1 MINVTVGN
9 DLASWR
15 DVARDLLR
23 RGIRPEE
30 VVWANVKQAGL
41 FADSAI
47 GRSEE
52 NRSVRVPA
60 DFMTLAE
67 AVACFDSDA
76 RWPLLYRLLFRITR
90 GERNLLQVDSDSDVR
105 KARLMEKAVN
115 RDVHKFH
122 AFVRFREVECDGEK
136 VFTAWH
142 EPQHFTV
149 ERSAPFFMRRF
160 GEMRF
165 SIFTPR
171 LCAHW
176 DLAELTFS
184 PGVER
189 VAIADDKT
197 EDFWLTYYR
206 AIFNPFRLKVNAMKR
221 EMPVRHWRTLPE
233 ARLIS
238 ELIAEAERA
247 S

>member
-1 MINVTVGN
+1 MINVTVEN

-15 DVARDLLR
+15 DVARNLLG

-30 VVWANVKQAGL
+30 VVWGNAKQVGL
-41 FADSAI
+41 FADSALARI
-47 GRSEE
+47 EQTH
-52 NRSVRVPA
+52 SVQVPA
-60 DFMTLAE
+60 DFMKLAE
-67 AVACFDSDA
+67 AVACFDSDS

-90 GERNLLQVDSDSDVR
+90 GERNLLEVASDPDVR
-105 KARLMEKAVN
+105 QARLMEKAVN

-122 AFVRFREVECDGEK
+122 AFVRFREIECEGEK
-136 VFTAWH
+136 VFAAWH
-142 EPQHFTV
+142 EPQHLTV

-165 SIFTPR
+165 SIFTPK

-176 DLAELTFS
+176 DLEKLTFS
-184 PGVER
+184 PGVEK
-189 VAIADDKT
+189 VVIADDMT
-197 EDFWLTYYR
+197 EEFWLTYYR

-233 ARLIS
+233 AKLIN
-238 ELIAEAERA
+238 ELIAEAGRIA
-247 S
+247 

>member
-1 MINVTVGN
+1 MINVTVGK

-15 DVARDLLR
+15 DVARELLGH
-23 RGIRPEE
+23 GIRPEE
-30 VVWANVKQAGL
+30 VVWGNAKQAGL
-41 FADSAI
+41 FADHSVGSKALT
-47 GRSEE
+47 
-52 NRSVRVPA
+52 NNVRVPA
-60 DFMTLAE
+60 DFLKLSE

-76 RWPLLYRLLFRITR
+76 RWPLLYRLLFRISR
-90 GERNLLQVDSDSDVR
+90 GERNLLEVDSDLDVR
-105 KARLMEKAVN
+105 QARLMEKAVN

-122 AFVRFREVECDGEK
+122 AFVRFRETECEGEK
-136 VFTAWH
+136 VFAAWH

-165 SIFTPR
+165 SIFTPK

-176 DLAELTFS
+176 DLEELTFS
-184 PGVER
+184 PGVEK
-189 VAIADDKT
+189 VAIDDDMM

-221 EMPVRHWRTLPE
+221 EMPMRHWRTLPE
-233 ARLIS
+233 AKLIN
-238 ELIAEAERA
+238 ELIAEAEKA
-247 S
+247 V